1 MKNIYIV
8 GFSLI
13 LSLFAVTP
21 ALAQDMNRIPIFMSE
36 GVTTATVGEGY
47 IYSIRAYDPDANRL
61 TYALA
66 KAPAGMAID
75 SETHVIVW
83 TPKAPGS
90 YPVTVSVYDYTNQP
104 ALQSFTIVVAP
115 VNVTPSTQASVSQTT
130 SFGLF
135 GGSAKAKALEIS
147 NIKVTSGP
155 RNINSSVS
163 NANCGVAISWNTN
176 LPSVGV
182 VMYGDQATAE
192 EALPSSMHSV
202 TLPTCLGA
210 DQAYYFTISA
220 FSDSQHVVSPK
231 QTILPLPV
239 QVSDNTVAAGTLA
252 SVASNAGSSVLS
264 VIGNLIVSPFT
275 IVLLIAIILFIILR
289 KLWRASNPLPT
300 GHGGGHGEALDEPI
314 IAIPHH

>member
-1 MKNIYIV
+1 MKNIYII
-8 GFSLI
+8 GFSLV

-21 ALAQDMNRIPIFMSE
+21 ALAQDMNSIPVFMSQ
-36 GVTTATVGEGY
+36 GVTTATVGETY
-47 IYSIRAYDPDANRL
+47 FYNIRAYDPNSNYV
-61 TYALA
+61 TYSLA
-66 KAPAGMAID
+66 QAPSGMSIN

-83 TPKAPGS
+83 TPKAPGN
-90 YPVTVSVYDYTNQP
+90 YPVTIAAADYTNQP
-104 ALQSFTIVVAP
+104 ALQSFTIKVSSAEALATVATS
-115 VNVTPSTQASVSQTT
+115 NSGAS

-135 GGSAKAKALEIS
+135 GSSKEKALEIS
-147 NIKVTSGP
+147 NIQVISGP

-192 EALPSSMHSV
+192 EALPSNMHSV

-220 FSDSQHVVSPK
+220 FSGSQHVVSPK
-231 QTILPLPV
+231 QTIIPLPV
-239 QVSDNTVAAGTLA
+239 QVTDNTQSAGTLA

-289 KLWRASNPLPT
+289 KLWRASNPLPSA
-300 GHGGGHGEALDEPI
+300 HGTGHGEALDEPI